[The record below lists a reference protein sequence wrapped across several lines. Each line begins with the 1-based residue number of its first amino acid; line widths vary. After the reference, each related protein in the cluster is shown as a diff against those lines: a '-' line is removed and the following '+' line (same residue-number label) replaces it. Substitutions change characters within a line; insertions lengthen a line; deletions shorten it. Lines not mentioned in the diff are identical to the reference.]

1 MTSRYGRTVPLCLL
15 SLIALVRASL
25 AQGAD
30 DVPVTTATDSPSPS
44 LTQSLPDFS
53 LPDPTVPSDGSE
65 IIARMNAI
73 RANLGGDLG
82 EDFKLL
88 VMRELQKQQDLF
100 PQQLPGAA
108 APAGI
113 PTWVSIGP
121 TNANFIQNSTPPNP
135 VVDSGRIRTI
145 LPHPVDPDTVYV
157 LTSGGGLWKTTNF
170 TQPKPTWVPLTD
182 AVVSTSGG
190 SVAFGR
196 TPETLYLG
204 VGDPFNELGLIAGV
218 MVKSTDGGRTWS
230 PFVDLPGATQVRDV
244 KVDVSGPNDIVLV
257 ATDFGLF
264 RSTDN
269 GATYVRVAAR
279 FGQSFFRKS
288 IWSLVRTRAG
298 WLATA
303 RNRFGVGSVGSMHFS
318 TNQGATWQPIPN
330 AGNVFSGA
338 GRTTLAV
345 GKPGDAVVYAF
356 AARGLPF
363 SFSEFTQLDL
373 FKSVDGGLNWTAL
386 NITNKAPTNP
396 SFFQPT
402 MDLMGGQAFY
412 NQMIL
417 VDPSDPSR
425 NTVYLGGQL
434 ATAKTTDG
442 GQTWTLLS
450 DWLSSPT
457 GFFASKLPYV
467 HADHHAAAFSNLGPK
482 PTVFFGTDGGLF
494 ISTDGGTSWSDSKN
508 EGIVSALVQTI
519 SSDPIHPSRIIIGLQ
534 DMGTRVRIPNT
545 TTYNQTF
552 GGDGEGVGW
561 SQANG
566 TVSLTSVPFSR
577 IFRTVNN
584 PPNIQ
589 NKWEFASNGI
599 GGLDFYDFFTPIITP
614 AASADTT
621 GLVFFHHTGQ
631 KVYRTADGAGFW
643 TVIGRA
649 GTGGISPS
657 RVFRFNAGFGVHTMD
672 VSPVDTD
679 HVAVSAFEG
688 FLVLTRDGGLS
699 WVERNIIALVPGYGG
714 FNGSVAWANNEI
726 LYLSSF
732 NPFGNSIRLV
742 KSTDG
747 GVSWSVAQT
756 GLPDVP
762 ILRLLVDPR
771 DLSGNT
777 VYAATWIGVHRT
789 TDGGASWSLFGA
801 GLPRV
806 FTSDLYMPPDGSF
819 LRAATFGRGVWEIKP

>member
-1 MTSRYGRTVPLCLL
+1 MTSRPKWICFLLMFSVVGCLC
-15 SLIALVRASL
+15 AGL
-25 AQGAD
+25 AQEAD
-30 DVPVTTATDSPSPS
+30 DPITPPSDPESPS
-44 LTQSLPDFS
+44 LTESLPDFS
-53 LPDPTVPSDGSE
+53 EPDFSVPRDGTE
-65 IIARMNAI
+65 LIARINAV
-73 RANLGGDLG
+73 RGSFGGDLG

-88 VMRELQKQQDLF
+88 MIQELQKQAELF

-121 TNANFIQNSTPPNP
+121 TKANFVQNATPPNP

-145 LPHPVDPDTVYV
+145 LPHPADPDTLYV

-170 TQPKPTWVPLTD
+170 THPKPTWVPLTD
-182 AVVSTSGG
+182 AVISTSGG

-196 TPETLYLG
+196 TPQTLYLG
-204 VGDPFNELGLIAGV
+204 VGDPFDVLGLIAGV

-257 ATDFGLF
+257 ATDRGLF
-264 RSTDN
+264 RSVDN
-269 GATYVRVAAR
+269 GATYTRVAGAL
-279 FGQSFFRKS
+279 GQAFFRKNV
-288 IWSLVRTRAG
+288 WSLVRTSVG
-298 WLATA
+298 WLASAKSNST
-303 RNRFGVGSVGSMHFS
+303 GIGSIFFS
-318 TNQGATWQPIPN
+318 TDQGATWLPIPN
-330 AGNVFSGA
+330 SGNVISGA
-338 GRTTLAV
+338 GRITLAV
-345 GKPGDAVVYAF
+345 GEPGDSIGYAY
-356 AARGLPF
+356 AAEAAPAPF
-363 SFSEFTQLDL
+363 FFELSQLDL

-386 NITNKAPTNP
+386 RITDKAPTNP
-396 SFFQPT
+396 SVFQPK
-402 MDLMGGQAFY
+402 MDLMGFQAFY

-442 GQTWTLLS
+442 GITWTLLS
-450 DWLSSPT
+450 DWLSSPNPKF
-457 GFFASKLPYV
+457 GFASKLPYV
-467 HADHHAAAFSNLGPK
+467 HADHHAAAFSNLGQK

-494 ISTDGGTSWSDSKN
+494 ISTDAGTSWSDSKN
-508 EGIVSALVQTI
+508 EGIVSALVNTI
-519 SSDPIHPSRIIIGLQ
+519 SGDPIHPSRVIIGLQ
-534 DMGTRVRIPNT
+534 DLGTRVRIPNT

-566 TVSLTSVPFSR
+566 AVSLTSVPFSR

-614 AASADTT
+614 AASADPS
-621 GLVFFHHTGQ
+621 GLVFFHHTGR
-631 KVYRTADGAGFW
+631 KVYRTTDGAGFW

-657 RVFRFNAGFGVHTMD
+657 RVFRFNAEFVHTMD

-679 HVAVSAFEG
+679 HIAVSALGG
-688 FLVLTRDGGLS
+688 FLVLTRNGGLS
-699 WVERNIIALVPGYGG
+699 WVERNLISLVPGYGG
-714 FNGSVAWANNEI
+714 FNGSVAWANNDN

-732 NPFGNSIRLV
+732 NPNANSIRLV

-762 ILRLLVDPR
+762 IEKLLVDPR
-771 DLSGNT
+771 DPSGNT

-806 FTSDLYMPPDGSF
+806 VTSDLYMPPDGSF
-819 LRAATFGRGVWEIKP
+819 LRAVTFGRGVWEIKP